1 MPEYDVLV
9 VGGSVIYLRVRLAAS
24 KASPEA
30 LRLDHV
36 NIQFS
41 CNSEGTLALRRLK
54 DSRISRTVPR
64 ST

>member
-9 VGGSVIYLRVRLAAS
+9 VGGSVIDLRATLAAS
-24 KASPEA
+24 KAPCEA

-36 NIQFS
+36 NIQFA
-41 CNSEGTLALRRLK
+41 CDSEGTLALRRLK